1 MRRLFLAFAV
11 SLLAAC
17 AQSPATPPASG
28 PSSSEALVAV
38 PVFFDTDSAELTL
51 VASSALERA
60 VERLKAEPR
69 LLGRIEGY
77 ADPRGSAADNIA
89 LSAKRAMAVR
99 DFLVAWGIA
108 PNRLSVVAL
117 GAESSSIGA
126 EALARRVVLRL
137 E

>member
-17 AQSPATPPASG
+17 AQGPGQG
-28 PSSSEALVAV
+28 PSGGQSSEPIAAV
-38 PVFFDTDSAELTL
+38 SVFFDTDSAELTL

-60 VERLKAEPR
+60 AERMKAEPR

-77 ADPRGSAADNIA
+77 ADPRGAAADNIA
-89 LSAKRAMAVR
+89 LSAKRAATVR
-99 DFLVAWGIA
+99 DFLVAWGVA
-108 PNRLSVVAL
+108 ANRLTVVAL
-117 GAESSSIGA
+117 GAERSAFGA
-126 EALARRVVLRL
+126 EALERRVVLRL